1 MLSRRFSFATTTRRI
16 ALTWSVIIESQ
27 RQNCPVGRNKEK
39 FPNIRSNVL
48 EILNVSSMFHTL
60 IPRLID
66 LPLPLITSGVRSIPR
81 EDSVRIPGGRRG
93 RRADGASSGP
103 GHPSSPWPLARKRPR
118 DRHVVGTLKTRRR
131 EETIIN
137 KVPLL
142 PRKLWFT
149 QNKLFR
155 YPPVAAIIIRITI
168 YEMLP
173 ALSAFRFPFPLP
185 HTPKSPCLWDGDGI
199 SHGWW
204 YASCHL
210 GIILVL
216 PIRISY
222 YPWKSLL
229 RPLSHRY
236 QIDTL
241 NHRAAATCICRLLL
255 PKCTYGAVGVNLNW
269 IENLPINFGCGKIG
283 NLLCIECVTKIAV
296 HTQQQQRQHVIRFW
310 RRIWTNF
317 HFDAL
322 PIFNVSMPTIH
333 IMGKS

>member
-16 ALTWSVIIESQ
+16 ALAWSVIIESQ

-60 IPRLID
+60 NPLLID

-81 EDSVRIPGGRRG
+81 EGSVRIPGGRRG

-173 ALSAFRFPFPLP
+173 ALPSLSLCLP
-185 HTPKSPCLWDGDGI
+185 VPI
-199 SHGWW
+199 SFAAHAEIPMSLRRGRDIPRMMIRLLPSRD
-204 YASCHL
+204 YIGFTDPH
-210 GIILVL
+210 IILSVEI
-216 PIRISY
+216 P
-222 YPWKSLL
+222 PPPPFA
-229 RPLSHRY
+229 PLS
-236 QIDTL
+236 
-241 NHRAAATCICRLLL
+241 
-255 PKCTYGAVGVNLNW
+255 NW
-269 IENLPINFGCGKIG
+269 YI
-283 NLLCIECVTKIAV
+283 
-296 HTQQQQRQHVIRFW
+296 
-310 RRIWTNF
+310 
-317 HFDAL
+317 
-322 PIFNVSMPTIH
+322 
-333 IMGKS
+333 KSSSSSYMYM